1 MKSNRIQL
9 LALIAALVTSGCSN
23 SFLEPEPLSF
33 YEPGV
38 TFSTT
43 NGLDAALAA
52 ADKQLRAYWTNTT
65 ATDLGMPIPSEMLF
79 SDELVYGKTDDAQAF
94 TDINERLTPTDGFY
108 NFDQNRLVI
117 FWGETFNGIKYANTI
132 ISYLDKVE
140 GLDQATKNEYMGR
153 AFFHRSYRYYNLA
166 MQFGNVPFLTKLID
180 SPKQDYKSTSRDA
193 ILEKITLDMEFAVK
207 HVPEQS
213 QMKYVGMINK
223 GACRVLLAKCYLA
236 KGEFAK
242 AKGQCDTLIK
252 YSGYSLMTENF
263 GTFVDPAPKTWPITE
278 NVIWDLH
285 RPENKAI
292 SENKEGILVM
302 PNRYGTS
309 SAIRVRLMRNLGA
322 QYNAA
327 GVLRTPDN
335 KGGRAVQCYAK
346 NNKNYDENLDWNR
359 AVGRGQA
366 VNRPTYYA
374 EKGVWRINNVLDE
387 GDLRHSNK
395 VGNWVNMEDLKYND
409 PASSWYGKN
418 LRLYDDDGNILCT
431 DTIRVWFGWPHYKQF
446 LESPDDDTP
455 TAAQYNGGYG
465 DFYIYRLAEVYL
477 LRAETEFYLGDVAAA
492 TEDVNILRRR
502 AHCDIMYDSVGID
515 EIFDE
520 RTRELYLEEWRFTE
534 LNRASL
540 SLAISGR
547 ADNEG
552 KTYNKDRLYEDSFW
566 WHRIC
571 KYNNYYNKSTE
582 VNIKGRLYTIG
593 KKNIKWPIPQ
603 SAIDANLYGKLWQ
616 NYGYDGY
623 DPSCEV
629 WNTWQEAVE
638 DEQ

>member
-1 MKSNRIQL
+1 MKSNKIQIMVL
-9 LALIAALVTSGCSN
+9 MAALVATGCQT

-52 ADKQLRAYWTNTT
+52 ADKQLRAYWTNTS
-65 ATDLGMPIPSEMLF
+65 ATDLGLPLPSEMLF
-79 SDELVYGKTDDAQAF
+79 SDELVYGKSDDAQAF

-108 NFDQNRLVI
+108 DFDQNRLVI

-140 GLDQATKNEYMGR
+140 GLDQKTKDEYMGR
-153 AFFHRSYRYYNLA
+153 AYFHRSFRYYNLA

-180 SPKQDYKSTSRDA
+180 SPKQDYKSTSQDA
-193 ILEKITLDMEFAVK
+193 ILEKITLDMEFAVN
-207 HVPEQS
+207 HVPDQS

-223 GACRVLLAKCYLA
+223 GACRVLLAKCYMA

-242 AKGQCDTLIK
+242 AKAQCDTLIEH
-252 YSGYSLMTENF
+252 SGYSLMTENF
-263 GTFVDPAPKTWPITE
+263 GTFVDPAPKVWPITE

-285 RPENKAI
+285 RSENKAI
-292 SENKEGILVM
+292 AENKEGILVI

-309 SAIRVRLMRNLGA
+309 SAIKVRIMRNLGA
-322 QYNAA
+322 QYNAS
-327 GVLRTPDN
+327 GTIRTPDN
-335 KGGRAVQCYAK
+335 KGSRAVQCYAL
-346 NNKNYDENLDWNR
+346 NNKNYDETLDWNR

-366 VNRPTYYA
+366 VNRPTHWV
-374 EKGVWRINNVLDE
+374 EKEVWRMNGVLDE

-431 DTIRVWFGWPHYKQF
+431 DTIRVWFGWPHYKQYY
-446 LESPDDDTP
+446 ESPDDDTP
-455 TAAQYNGGYG
+455 AATQYNGGYG

-477 LRAETEFYLGDVAAA
+477 LRAEAELYLGNVTAA
-492 TEDVNILRRR
+492 TEDVNTIRRR
-502 AHCDIMYDSVGID
+502 AHCDYMYSSVNID
-515 EIFDE
+515 DIVDE
-520 RTRELYLEEWRFTE
+520 RARELYLEEWRFTE
-534 LNRASL
+534 LNRISL
-540 SLAISGR
+540 SLAISGLP
-547 ADNEG
+547 DNEG
-552 KTYNKDRLYEDSFW
+552 KTYDKDRLYEDSFW

-571 KYNNYYNKSTE
+571 KYNNYYNKSKE
-582 VNIKGRLYTIG
+582 VNIKGRLYTMG

-638 DEQ
+638 SEN